1 MPGKGWQTMRAR
13 DLIAETGSAIG
24 ANRARS
30 ALTVLGIVIGIAA
43 VISMTALIDGIKMA
57 LVGELGL
64 NQARLVLINCWPASG
79 EVTSDDLDALA
90 EETGLYDFVT
100 YTMWGSG
107 KINTGTTEKDMSIL
121 GCAPEY
127 FTAMGSKLL
136 AGRLYTKSE
145 VDRLGQ
151 VIVLDTNSVKE
162 LFGSADAECVGQI
175 VRIGNDEYTIAGVVE
190 SNTQYETFAYMPAT
204 TLEARVMGWSSIDS
218 IYGFAREDADMSSIA
233 DETKAWLCARFGI
246 VDAEDGEDAEVY
258 TGWVDVTTMASML
271 EQLDTTMA
279 SFQLLMT
286 AVASISLLVGGIG
299 IMNMMLTNVT
309 ERIREIGLRK
319 ALGARRSD
327 ITGQFLM
334 ESVTICVVG
343 GLLGIAFGYAG
354 AWALADLARGMAG
367 VEQLEPVI
375 TPTAVALAAGICVGI
390 GVLFGYYPARR
401 AAKLDPV
408 ESLRYQ

>member
-1 MPGKGWQTMRAR
+1 MRAR
-13 DLIAETGSAIG
+13 DMIAETASAIG

-64 NQARLVLINCWPASG
+64 NQARLVLISCWPASG
-79 EVTSDDLDALA
+79 EVTGEDLDALA

-100 YTMWGSG
+100 YTTWGSG
-107 KINTGTTEKDMSIL
+107 KINTGTAEKDMSIL
-121 GCAPEY
+121 GCEPEY
-127 FTAMGSKLL
+127 FTAMGSRLL
-136 AGRLYTKSE
+136 SGRLFTASE
-145 VDRLGQ
+145 VDRMGQ
-151 VIVLDTNSVKE
+151 VIVFDTNSVKE
-162 LFGSADAECVGQI
+162 LYGSADAECVGSI
-175 VRIGNDEYTIAGVVE
+175 VRIGSDEFTVVGVVE
-190 SNTQYETFAYMPAT
+190 SNTQYETFAYMPPT
-204 TLEARVMGWSSIDS
+204 TLEARVTGWSSIDN
-218 IYGFAREDADMSSIA
+218 IYGFAREGVDMEAIA
-233 DETKAWLCARFGI
+233 DETKAWLCERFGI
-246 VDAEDGEDAEVY
+246 LLDEDDENY
-258 TGWVDVTTMASML
+258 TGWVEVTTMASML
-271 EQLDTTMA
+271 AQLDTTMA

-319 ALGARRSD
+319 ALGARRGD
-327 ITGQFLM
+327 ITGQFLL
-334 ESVTICVVG
+334 ESVTICIVG
-343 GLLGIAFGYAG
+343 GILGTAAGYAG

-367 VEQLEPVI
+367 VERLQPVI
-375 TPTAVALAAGICVGI
+375 TPTAVALAAGICIGI
-390 GVLFGYYPARR
+390 GIVFGYYPARR